1 MLVALGCRSPLP
13 FPFAPRMP
21 MFVPGAPGCCSRDS
35 GASGSSFIATTATLP
50 EAAIELISE
59 LVNLPSTVAAWAN
72 TCRCAEE
79 HCRLPLEILRNLHE
93 QELQAELEAEALT
106 VRDACDIWG

>member
-1 MLVALGCRSPLP
+1 MPVPLP
-13 FPFAPRMP
+13 FPFAPRMIGGS
-21 MFVPGAPGCCSRDS
+21 VSAPGCSRDS

-59 LVNLPSTVAAWAN
+59 LVNLPFTVAAWAN

-79 HCRLPLEILRNLHE
+79 HSRVPLVIMRNLHE
-93 QELQAELEAEALT
+93 QGLQEEREAEAQAL
-106 VRDACDIWG
+106 RDAFDIW

>member
-1 MLVALGCRSPLP
+1 MPVPLP
-13 FPFAPRMP
+13 FPFAPRMIRGN
-21 MFVPGAPGCCSRDS
+21 VSAPGCSRDS

-59 LVNLPSTVAAWAN
+59 LVNLPFTVAAWAN